1 MRNTLYVAT
10 GRLTVAKEMISELQ
24 DIEIETLQNKM

>member
-10 GRLTVAKEMISELQ
+10 GRLIVAKEKISELQ